1 MRWKFVRVNSPRW
14 ARPPALDDQV
24 YQQVGLTRSPS
35 HQEVVTAFGAARQT
49 MAAGE
54 EGAIQVVSG
63 LFEGG
68 NWRGQR
74 VVWWTILCNPILR
87 ELYHT
92 VGYPLVPLLH
102 AWLQQPDKRLS
113 GLSVATLVT
122 ALVAN
127 ERQGN
132 SRAVRNHLCLLP
144 SRGGGLPARY
154 AAYLQGASLVLM
166 REDPLFRAYIEE
178 LRPLEQEGSDADKAV
193 WRYISQDRGVVGVAL
208 VPVVATCAWASV
220 VWEPEAYYVG
230 LRLPERTTRA
240 SVIYGW
246 SASEMED
253 CLASAWTRGVPQ
265 REAETLRIKIWVP
278 PSALGRPGDNDEVD
292 VATEMLAT
300 VELQADGDPV
310 LRPAKPI
317 GMTGAS
323 WERAA
328 CETWKC
334 V

>member
-1 MRWKFVRVNSPRW
+1 M
-14 ARPPALDDQV
+14 
-24 YQQVGLTRSPS
+24 
-35 HQEVVTAFGAARQT
+35 
-49 MAAGE
+49 
-54 EGAIQVVSG
+54 
-63 LFEGG
+63 
-68 NWRGQR
+68 
-74 VVWWTILCNPILR
+74 WWTILCNPILR

-178 LRPLEQEGSDADKAV
+178 LRPLEQEGSETDKAI
-193 WRYISQDRGVVGVAL
+193 WNYINQDRGVVGVAL
-208 VPVVATCAWASV
+208 VPVLATCAWAAV
-220 VWEPEAYYVG
+220 IGEPEAYYVG
-230 LRLPERTTRA
+230 LRLPERTSRA
-240 SVIYGW
+240 AVIYGW

-253 CLASAWTRGVPQ
+253 SRTSQWTRGTPQ
-265 REAETLRIKIWVP
+265 QEAETQRVLQVR
-278 PSALGRPGDNDEVD
+278 PSSCVISGRWS
-292 VATEMLAT
+292 
-300 VELQADGDPV
+300 
-310 LRPAKPI
+310 R
-317 GMTGAS
+317 
-323 WERAA
+323 
-328 CETWKC
+328 
-334 V
+334 